1 MGHAVLTSHIIK
13 EAQKVAK
20 GVRGI
25 KCLLGSLTL
34 LQKDIRLFYGPLPSR
49 SSAKPLGDCCC
60 CFSIPCTLSSGK
72 GVHLFDQIFCQF
84 FSAFAFNYGIFFGL
98 QPAKN
103 SVLCQ

>member
-49 SSAKPLGDCCC
+49 SYCEASQKLSLRSQM
-60 CFSIPCTLSSGK
+60 FIIPIIILILIT
-72 GVHLFDQIFCQF
+72 Q
-84 FSAFAFNYGIFFGL
+84 
-98 QPAKN
+98 QPAQDRLAEN
-103 SVLCQ
+103 RPLAELISLNEYENE